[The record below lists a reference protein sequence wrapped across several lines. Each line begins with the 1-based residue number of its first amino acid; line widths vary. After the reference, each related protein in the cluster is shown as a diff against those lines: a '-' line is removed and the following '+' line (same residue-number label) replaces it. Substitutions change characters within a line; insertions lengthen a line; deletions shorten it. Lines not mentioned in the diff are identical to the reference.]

1 MKPQVTSYKVVNT
14 DYSIKE
20 TWDVPDGTIYKTEID
35 GHDFCILES
44 HSEKSEKL
52 ALELSKT

>member
-1 MKPQVTSYKVVNT
+1 MKPQITSYKVANT

-20 TWDVPDGTIYKTEID
+20 TWDVADGTIYRTEIN

-44 HSEKSEKL
+44 HAEKL
-52 ALELSKT
+52 SKEILTQK